1 MVLEGALHHIPGI
14 FGLLLIVT
22 AWQFNDRQKILFMN
36 ATAFAFFAV
45 SLFLSGAVVGGAMML
60 FGAFRTVIANYTQ
73 DKKLV
78 ALFLMISV
86 AIGVTGYTQWYDA
99 LAIVGGCIGI
109 LAFNSKSVDTMRI
122 LAPMGSI
129 VWAVHNYNAGAWP
142 QLTTDCLVLVSMAIA
157 YIRMNYLAF
166 RVQRRVTAQ

>member
-1 MVLEGALHHIPGI
+1 MVLEGVLHHIPGI
-14 FGLLLIVT
+14 LGLLIVVI

-36 ATAFAFFAV
+36 ATAFTFFAM
-45 SLFLSGAVVGGAMML
+45 SLFISGAVVGGAMML

-86 AIGVTGYTQWYDA
+86 AIGVTGYTQWYDVM
-99 LAIVGGCIGI
+99 AIAGGCIGI

-122 LAPMGSI
+122 LAPMGALA
-129 VWAVHNYNAGAWP
+129 WAVHNYNAGAWP
-142 QLTTDCLVLVSMAIA
+142 QLTTDCLVLVSMATA
-157 YIRMNYLAF
+157 YIRINYPVLKIRFA
-166 RVQRRVTAQ
+166 VVK